1 MKKFLILSGML
12 VCVLTFGMKTV
23 YAQVPPPVIII
34 PPVIVPPTG
43 PPIPPPTA
51 ALNDTVR
58 NLASLLSADIGIA
71 NRIAVV
77 AIHSSSARMS
87 DHLVNEMNMAFLGQ
101 GFIVDGRNR
110 VDMALQGRGLQS
122 SSLINEVAAQA
133 IGHDLGSQF
142 VITGAFEPLHEFDF
156 FQFTATITEVET
168 GTRRSYAGNVRNTA
182 HISSLM
188 DERRLSER
196 PHLPSIGF
204 GLMFDWGRLGTLEGP
219 IPEGTLTADF
229 NTTGFG
235 AWLWYDF
242 GITIM
247 TIGFY
252 GGSINLNESV
262 TGLGSE
268 SGRDGSFFIADFNL
282 LFRSRTAFFPLVG
295 AGLALGTFSNSTLN
309 YIAPQTA
316 GGGNDSFASFRLLFG
331 LGGDVGLSEHWFLRT
346 KVLGSYRFASS
357 SHSNIAD
364 RNPGISSSGGFGV
377 TAMIGFGFRG

>member
-1 MKKFLILSGML
+1 MKKMLFLSGML
-12 VCVLTFGMKTV
+12 VCILAFGMKTV

-34 PPVIVPPTG
+34 PPVIVPPPG
-43 PPIPPPTA
+43 PSIPPPVAT
-51 ALNDTVR
+51 LNDTVR
-58 NLASLLSADIGIA
+58 NLASLLSADIGRA

-122 SSLINEVAAQA
+122 SSLINEAAAQA
-133 IGHDLGSQF
+133 IGNDLGSQF
-142 VITGAFEPLHEFDF
+142 VITGTFEPLHEFDF

-168 GTRRSYAGNVRNTA
+168 GAQRSYAGNVRNNA

-188 DERRLSER
+188 DGRRPSEQ
-196 PHLPSIGF
+196 PHIPSMGF
-204 GLMFDWGRLGTLEGP
+204 GLIFDWGRLGTLEGP

-235 AWLWYDF
+235 GWFWGDF

-247 TIGFY
+247 TVGFY

-262 TGLGSE
+262 TGLGSA

-295 AGLALGTFSNSTLN
+295 GGLALGTFWDSTLN
-309 YIAPQTA
+309 EIAPQTA
-316 GGGNDSFASFRLLFG
+316 GGGNDSFGSFRLLFG
-331 LGGDVGLSEHWFLRT
+331 LGGDAGISENWFFRT
-346 KVLGSYRFASS
+346 KVLGSFRFAST
-357 SHSNIAD
+357 SHSNIVE
-364 RNPGISSSGGFGV
+364 RNPGFSSSGGFGITV
-377 TAMIGFGFRG
+377 MMGFGIR